1 MATVSYGMRI
11 TNASRVLD
19 KTVQIYRD
27 AVNYIVEVALLR
39 FEDISSLQAE
49 NGVPKEKVRMAF
61 VESLIHT
68 TQSNAA
74 VYKKFDQN
82 FYKFPSYLRRAAIFE
97 AVGIV
102 SAYKSLV
109 KNWEDGGRKGNRP
122 RLNKTRDSFPCFYK
136 GNTFVK
142 GEDEKSPS
150 VRLKIYN
157 GSDWVWADFSL
168 RRTDFMYAKNNLA
181 DWKQSAP
188 TLAKR
193 GHRYELRFAYTTKA
207 SCFPCFKKD
216 IDVQTALGV
225 DLGINTDAT
234 CSVVRKDGTVAGQR
248 FINSPVEKDR
258 LYGLLNAIKKA
269 QQNGNYKT
277 PRLWRLANNYNTAI
291 SIHTAVGIVNFAR
304 ESGAEVIVFEYL
316 QMKGKKH
323 GSCKQKLALWRK
335 REVQHRVENLAKRCG
350 IRVSYI
356 CAVNTSRLAYDGSGK
371 VLRGKEAGLD
381 SYSLC
386 KFKTGKVYNC
396 DLSASKNIAARYF
409 VRVLLKIF
417 PAAGELPI
425 LAKCPGIGRRTSCTL
440 ATLISAVS
448 VICTFKDSLS
458 EATAEDK
465 SSVLQKA

>member
-39 FEDISSLQAE
+39 FDDISSLQAE

-68 TQSNAA
+68 TQSNDA

-109 KNWEDGGRKGNRP
+109 KNWEDGGREGNRP

-142 GEDEKSPS
+142 GEDEKSPA

-157 GSDWVWADFSL
+157 GADWVWADFSL
-168 RRTDFMYAKNNLA
+168 RRTDFMYAKNSLA

-216 IDVQTALGV
+216 VDVQTALGV

-234 CSVVRKDGTVAGQR
+234 CSVIKKDGTVMGQK
-248 FINSPVEKDR
+248 FINHPIEKDR
-258 LYGLLNAIKKA
+258 MYKILNEIKQA
-269 QQNGNYKT
+269 QQNGNHKT
-277 PRLWRLANNYNTAI
+277 PRLWRFANNYNTAI
-291 SIHTAVGIVNFAR
+291 TTMTASEIVKYAVKN
-304 ESGAEVIVFEYL
+304 GAQVIVFEHL
-316 QMKGKKH
+316 AIKGKKR
-323 GSCKQKLALWRK
+323 GARKQRLALWRK
-335 REVQHRVENLAKRCG
+335 REVQRRTEAIAKRFG

-356 CAVNTSRLAYDGSGK
+356 CAVNTSRLAYDGSGE
-371 VLRGKEAGLD
+371 VLRGKAAGFKT
-381 SYSLC
+381 YELC
-386 KFKTGKVYNC
+386 KFSTGKVFNC
-396 DLSASKNIAARYF
+396 DLSASRNIAARYF
-409 VRVLLKIF
+409 IRVLSKSLSVKE
-417 PAAGELPI
+417 ELQV
-425 LAKCPGIGRRTSCTL
+425 LAKVPDFAKRTSCCLSTL
-440 ATLISAVS
+440 VEASRILKELNCDDVSQKTEAV
-448 VICTFKDSLS
+448 
-458 EATAEDK
+458 
-465 SSVLQKA
+465 

>member
-39 FEDISSLQAE
+39 FDDISSLQAE

-68 TQSNAA
+68 TQSNDA

-109 KNWEDGGRKGNRP
+109 KNWEDGGREGNRP

-142 GEDEKSPS
+142 GEDEKSPA

-168 RRTDFMYAKNNLA
+168 RRTDFMYAKNSLA

-216 IDVQTALGV
+216 VDVQTALGV

-234 CSVVRKDGTVAGQR
+234 CSVIKKDGTVMGQK
-248 FINSPVEKDR
+248 FINHPIEKDR
-258 LYGLLNAIKKA
+258 MYKILNEIKQA
-269 QQNGNYKT
+269 QQNGNHKT
-277 PRLWRLANNYNTAI
+277 PRLWRFANNYNTAI
-291 SIHTAVGIVNFAR
+291 TTMTASEIVKYAVKN
-304 ESGAEVIVFEYL
+304 GAQVIVFEHL
-316 QMKGKKH
+316 TIKGKKR
-323 GSCKQKLALWRK
+323 GARKQRLALWRK
-335 REVQHRVENLAKRCG
+335 REVQRRTEAIAKRFG

-356 CAVNTSRLAYDGSGK
+356 CAVNTSRLAYDGSGE
-371 VLRGKEAGLD
+371 VLRGKAAGFKT
-381 SYSLC
+381 YELC
-386 KFKTGKVYNC
+386 KFSTGKVFNC
-396 DLSASKNIAARYF
+396 DLSASRNIAARYF
-409 VRVLLKIF
+409 IRVLSKSLSVKE
-417 PAAGELPI
+417 ELQVM
-425 LAKCPGIGRRTSCTL
+425 AKVPDFAKRTSCCLSTL
-440 ATLISAVS
+440 VEASRILKELNCDDVS
-448 VICTFKDSLS
+448 
-458 EATAEDK
+458 
-465 SSVLQKA
+465 QKAEAV

>member
-39 FEDISSLQAE
+39 FDDISSLQAE

-68 TQSNAA
+68 TQGNDAA
-74 VYKKFDQN
+74 YKKFDQN

-142 GEDEKSPS
+142 GEDKKSPS

-168 RRTDFMYAKNNLA
+168 RRTDFMYAKDNLA

-216 IDVQTALGV
+216 VDVQTALGV

-277 PRLWRLANNYNTAI
+277 PRLWRLANNYNTAL
-291 SIHTAVGIVNFAR
+291 SIHTTVGIGTFAR
-304 ESGAEVIVFEYL
+304 E
-316 QMKGKKH
+316 
-323 GSCKQKLALWRK
+323 
-335 REVQHRVENLAKRCG
+335 
-350 IRVSYI
+350 
-356 CAVNTSRLAYDGSGK
+356 
-371 VLRGKEAGLD
+371 
-381 SYSLC
+381 
-386 KFKTGKVYNC
+386 
-396 DLSASKNIAARYF
+396 
-409 VRVLLKIF
+409 
-417 PAAGELPI
+417 
-425 LAKCPGIGRRTSCTL
+425 
-440 ATLISAVS
+440 
-448 VICTFKDSLS
+448 
-458 EATAEDK
+458 
-465 SSVLQKA
+465 